1 MLFWKLVVPKQ
12 QIHGFFGC
20 RFFCLTTDQTLCKAD
35 LNTICQF
42 DVFQPWLM
50 VHKKNAVFSGQFK
63 ATGSSSSP
71 VTTSK
76 EAPLSMAGG
85 VNDNERNQGE
95 KVFDAF
101 ISSSDKKHIQ
111 KTSKTPPP
119 PLPAKKQK
127 LIKNAK
133 PLKGFSSGAYF
144 LPSIILLRNPNCIC
158 V

>member
-1 MLFWKLVVPKQ
+1 MTNGAQK
-12 QIHGFFGC
+12 
-20 RFFCLTTDQTLCKAD
+20 
-35 LNTICQF
+35 NT
-42 DVFQPWLM
+42 
-50 VHKKNAVFSGQFK
+50 VFSGQFK
-63 ATGSSSSP
+63 ATGSSSRL

-85 VNDNERNQGE
+85 ANGNERNQGE

-119 PLPAKKQK
+119 PLPAKKLK
-127 LIKNAK
+127 KNAK

-144 LPSIILLRNPNCIC
+144 LPSIIQLRNPNCIS

>member
-1 MLFWKLVVPKQ
+1 MTNGAQK
-12 QIHGFFGC
+12 
-20 RFFCLTTDQTLCKAD
+20 
-35 LNTICQF
+35 NT
-42 DVFQPWLM
+42 
-50 VHKKNAVFSGQFK
+50 VFSGQFK
-63 ATGSSSSP
+63 ATGSSSSL

-76 EAPLSMAGG
+76 EAPHSMAGG
-85 VNDNERNQGE
+85 VNGNERNQGE

-144 LPSIILLRNPNCIC
+144 LPSIIPLRNPNCIC